1 MTLQVFDYFASVSQN
16 GSRYAVTI
24 AGGNMCPLL
33 SISLQ
38 GCVLQP

>member
-16 GSRYAVTI
+16 GSRCATI
-24 AGGNMCPLL
+24 VADGSMCQLL
-33 SISLQ
+33 SIRLQ